1 MADPDPTPPAPTL
14 PPEPPKK
21 SAGPRGEINAN
32 WLDEISTTEKLA
44 VVAAKDAYKTKL
56 AKRKIDAP
64 WLTKLSADLERART
78 LTGQATGKTTGKKVV
93 TKTEK
98 DLKAALV
105 AQIQSIRAA
114 AKQKYF
120 TKNKPA
126 LADYYFAKN
135 IKGMSRPDLEA
146 CATNIAAKAKDAALP
161 GIEAAELQALDD
173 ALEAYKG
180 VETDQSGAQSGA
192 TAARKALEA
201 LVKEIADQRRELQF
215 AVDGLWPAGKPEN
228 AALRVEFKLP
238 ADKAFKG

>member
-1 MADPDPTPPAPTL
+1 M
-14 PPEPPKK
+14 
-21 SAGPRGEINAN
+21 
-32 WLDEISTTEKLA
+32 
-44 VVAAKDAYKTKL
+44 
-56 AKRKIDAP
+56 
-64 WLTKLSADLERART
+64 
-78 LTGQATGKTTGKKVV
+78 
-93 TKTEK
+93 
-98 DLKAALV
+98 KAALV

>member
-1 MADPDPTPPAPTL
+1 MTADQNTTPATP
-14 PPEPPKK
+14 PPEPTKK
-21 SAGPRGEINAN
+21 SAGQRGEINAH

-44 VVAAKDAYKTKL
+44 IVAAKDAYKTKL
-56 AKRKIDAP
+56 AKRKIDAA
-64 WLTKLSADLERART
+64 WLTKLTADLAQART
-78 LTGQATGKTTGKKVV
+78 LTGQATGKTTGKKVI
-93 TKTEK
+93 TQTEK
-98 DLKAALV
+98 DLRDALLE
-105 AQIQSIRAA
+105 QIQSVQAA

-135 IKGMSRPDLEA
+135 LKGLSRPDLEA

-161 GIEAAELQALDD
+161 GIEAAELQALDN
-173 ALEAYKG
+173 ALAAYKG

-192 TAARKALEA
+192 TAARTALEA

-228 AALRVEFKLP
+228 AAIRVEFKLP
-238 ADKAFKG
+238 ADRVFKG